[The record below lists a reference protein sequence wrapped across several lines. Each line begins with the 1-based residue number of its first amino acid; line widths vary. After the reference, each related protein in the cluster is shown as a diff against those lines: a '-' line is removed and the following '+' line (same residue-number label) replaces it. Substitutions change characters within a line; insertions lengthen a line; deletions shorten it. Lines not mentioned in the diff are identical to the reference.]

1 LVTNDFKEIH
11 MTQVAQVMTRG
22 VRSMSPTDTLQFA
35 ARAMDELDVGSL
47 PVCDGGHVVGM
58 VTDRDITVRG
68 VAQGL
73 PVETTPLS
81 EVMSEGVEYCFED
94 ETIDDATEQ
103 MQSAQIRRLPVLDR
117 QKRLVGMLALGDV
130 AAKANS
136 DQAGE
141 ALADISEPAE
151 PDRSGFGADIGSG
164 AGASRG
170 VD

>member
-1 LVTNDFKEIH
+1 
-11 MTQVAQVMTRG
+11 MTQVANVMTRG
-22 VRSMSPTDTLQFA
+22 VRSMRRDDTLKFA
-35 ARAMDELDVGSL
+35 AQAMDELDVGSI
-47 PVCDGGHVVGM
+47 PVCEGDRVVGI

-73 PVETTPLS
+73 PVDTTPVS
-81 EVMSEGVEYCFED
+81 AVMSEGVEYCFED
-94 ETIDDATEQ
+94 ETVDDATEQ

-117 QKRLVGMLALGDV
+117 QKKLVGMLALGDV

-151 PDRSGFGADIGSG
+151 PDRAGFFT
-164 AGASRG
+164 ASAFS
-170 VD
+170 